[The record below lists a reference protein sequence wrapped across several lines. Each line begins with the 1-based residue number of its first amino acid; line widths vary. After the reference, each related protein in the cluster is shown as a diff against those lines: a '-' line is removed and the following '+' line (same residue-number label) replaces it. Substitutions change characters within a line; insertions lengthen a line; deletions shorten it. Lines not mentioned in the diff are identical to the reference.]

1 LPAHPTL
8 DFVPEPGW
16 AVQIFD
22 FQYGNATDQG
32 SQAPHPWTFS
42 ILELPGLTPTGTS
55 FTTAALGAGD
65 NGIATFNFNGDPGVS
80 YRLLFDDGS
89 LDCTSFDC
97 HNPRT
102 GIDNVRFGQ
111 VAGVAPQLKLVVNTL
126 TGVVTLANDSGSGF
140 DIDSYEI
147 LSPSSSLDPA
157 GWSSL
162 QQQDFEGNGAPGTG
176 NGWEVAGGVGADQL
190 IESYLLGSSVF
201 SDGASVSLGQAF
213 DHDKIGVQQD
223 LQFLY
228 HEVGTGGFLRTGL
241 VEYVQIAVDGDYNQ
255 NGIVDAADYTVWR
268 NTLGSTTDHRADG
281 DGNGTVQQ
289 ADYTYWKSRF
299 GNTSGSGSGSSAAA
313 VPEPGTLGLLG
324 LLAIALVLG
333 SRCCDKRAQGTSSG
347 SLSWIL
353 ALAVILTVAQS
364 ALAAKTDDRR
374 YEFGDGGTSN
384 TQDSQF
390 ISADDKQDL
399 SVPTGSGSPTFVDV
413 SSTGLSRPGAATGD
427 KGAQFGGTND
437 VLSGVPLNRPDETA
451 GPDFIGLGPLLFP
464 FPFNYDSIT
473 ARGLQMWVYPDAAAI
488 GTHRQG
494 IVFDTIAAGGVSITA
509 DGKWTQTNDS
519 RVVDGNIAATVP
531 VIGNQWYHVMQH
543 IYPTS
548 QPGAPTIVAGTGAG
562 DGGFTSV
569 VYVNGVAVSANNGNP
584 SPGELDD
591 GNRIGVL
598 AVGAEEVAS
607 LDTVNPEFTNY
618 FKGTV
623 DDLKMY
629 VFGDNSSD
637 PLSPPGQDYGTF
649 NLFSDN
655 DWIASQIALIP
666 SGILKPGD
674 VNRDGSVNQS
684 DVTAFASGWK
694 KEKRL
699 KGSLN
704 TIMVGDWETWGW
716 GDLNLDGVVDLHDA
730 LILDQQL
737 SPGSGSGLDLAA
749 VIRGSVPEPAT
760 LMLVC
765 VGFLAMAFRRRR

>member
-1 LPAHPTL
+1 VFLSAH
-8 DFVPEPGW
+8 
-16 AVQIFD
+16 A
-22 FQYGNATDQG
+22 ATATVTIDRSYKFG
-32 SQAPHPWTFS
+32 EHPN
-42 ILELPGLTPTGTS
+42 E
-55 FTTAALGAGD
+55 GA
-65 NGIATFNFNGDPGVS
+65 
-80 YRLLFDDGS
+80 
-89 LDCTSFDC
+89 
-97 HNPRT
+97 
-102 GIDNVRFGQ
+102 
-111 VAGVAPQLKLVVNTL
+111 
-126 TGVVTLANDSGSGF
+126 
-140 DIDSYEI
+140 
-147 LSPSSSLDPA
+147 
-157 GWSSL
+157 
-162 QQQDFEGNGAPGTG
+162 
-176 NGWEVAGGVGADQL
+176 VAGGVVGAAHGETFDSQSQSGSQFDDDAQNL
-190 IESYLLGSSVF
+190 TPNSTILGPKY
-201 SDGASVSLGQAF
+201 AN
-213 DHDKIGVQQD
+213 
-223 LQFLY
+223 
-228 HEVGTGGFLRTGL
+228 VGPTGL
-241 VEYVQIAVDGDYNQ
+241 N
-255 NGIVDAADYTVWR
+255 
-268 NTLGSTTDHRADG
+268 
-281 DGNGTVQQ
+281 
-289 ADYTYWKSRF
+289 
-299 GNTSGSGSGSSAAA
+299 
-313 VPEPGTLGLLG
+313 
-324 LLAIALVLG
+324 
-333 SRCCDKRAQGTSSG
+333 
-347 SLSWIL
+347 
-353 ALAVILTVAQS
+353 
-364 ALAAKTDDRR
+364 
-374 YEFGDGGTSN
+374 
-384 TQDSQF
+384 
-390 ISADDKQDL
+390 
-399 SVPTGSGSPTFVDV
+399 
-413 SSTGLSRPGAATGD
+413 RPGASAGQL
-427 KGAQFGGTND
+427 GAQFDGIDDRLVGI
-437 VLSGVPLNRPDETA
+437 PLNRPDETA

-519 RVVDGNIAATVP
+519 RVVDGNITATLP

-598 AVGAEEVAS
+598 VVGAEEVAS

-737 SPGSGSGLDLAA
+737 SPGSGSTLDLAA

-760 LMLVC
+760 LVLVG